1 MSSAKAEYNEA
12 CLAAMASAHIK
23 MLLEDLEME
32 SLDNQKV
39 LIIVDSKSA
48 KDMGESFKTTKR
60 TRHIL
65 RRYHYVR
72 EGQEAGHHQLI

>member
-1 MSSAKAEYNEA
+1 MSSAEAEYNEA

-39 LIIVDSKSA
+39 LIIGRIFQNYKEN
-48 KDMGESFKTTKR
+48 KTHFKEISLCKRR
-60 TRHIL
+60 TRSWTSPINL
-65 RRYHYVR
+65 DTK
-72 EGQEAGHHQLI
+72 